1 MNVLIQVNL
10 SKEDSKSGLYELDE
24 VLKVALEYEIPV
36 NEEKEDKDIE
46 EYTTS
51 MDKDFSQESITH

>member
-1 MNVLIQVNL
+1 M
-10 SKEDSKSGLYELDE
+10 DE